1 MSKRDIHA
9 TLSQI
14 LHHAQLAQQLC
25 QGRTLPEFV
34 RDWKS
39 ALALEE
45 REVLAVAFFF
55 VRDWKS
61 ALALERA
68 LEIIGEAVKR
78 LPSELCASYT
88 AVEWRLIAGMRDRLS
103 HGYDDVDYEILWNVV
118 HDDLPNLIHTVAQM
132 ISDTG
137 GQIG

>member
-39 ALALEE
+39 AL
-45 REVLAVAFFF
+45 
-55 VRDWKS
+55 
-61 ALALERA
+61 ERA

-78 LPSELCASYT
+78 LPSEVCDSYT

-137 GQIG
+137 GQID

>member
-25 QGRTLPEFV
+25 HGRTLPEFI
-34 RDWKS
+34 
-39 ALALEE
+39 
-45 REVLAVAFFF
+45 
-55 VRDWKS
+55 RDWKS

-78 LPSELCASYT
+78 LPNEVCASYPT
-88 AVEWRLIAGMRDRLS
+88 VEWRLIAGMRDRLS
-103 HGYDDVDYEILWNVV
+103 HGYDDVDLEILWNVV
-118 HDDLPNLIHTVAQM
+118 HEDVPGLIDTVVRM

-137 GQIG
+137 GRIG